1 MTCPT
6 QHRENLL
13 GQIADKGRPGRN
25 EFSASYLK
33 SAHRYYGLTA
43 PDMRRM
49 SREWVRSNEDVAPE
63 EFVRLLDSLFRGES
77 LEEKIVG
84 ALLLGYNKR
93 GRAAVS
99 TKSLEAWLDHLV
111 GWAEIDA
118 LCSNIFKPD
127 EALAKWKDWERLVK
141 RLARDENINKRR
153 AALVFLTG
161 FVRHSDDKRFS
172 ALAFETIERLK
183 SEREIIITK
192 AVSWLLRNL
201 TIRHKT
207 SVAAYIAKNE
217 TSLPAIAVRET
228 TRKIKTG
235 RK

>member
-1 MTCPT
+1 MHPAHKT
-6 QHRENLL
+6 LL
-13 GQIADKGRPGRN
+13 AEIQSRQRKGRDAFG
-25 EFSASYLK
+25 ASYLR
-33 SAHRYYGLTA
+33 SGHRYYGLSA
-43 PDMRRM
+43 PVLRGVA
-49 SREWVRSNEDVAPE
+49 REWVRANKDAPPD

-77 LEEKIVG
+77 LEEKVLA
-84 ALLLGYNKR
+84 ALLLGYGKAA
-93 GRAAVS
+93 RAAVS
-99 TKSLEAWLDHLV
+99 TKNLDAWLDHLV